1 MEEIEYFDCVPP
13 HLQGVMLFHKVKGA
27 LIIGAVV
34 ITNGEW
40 KMSYLLISD
49 CEIAWEGS
57 TLKSVLD
64 KFKTYYDPAR
74 MRIVKISSEWSIR
87 KDSKGKYHKEKCGY

>member
-34 ITNGEW
+34 ITNGE
-40 KMSYLLISD
+40 
-49 CEIAWEGS
+49 
-57 TLKSVLD
+57 
-64 KFKTYYDPAR
+64 
-74 MRIVKISSEWSIR
+74 
-87 KDSKGKYHKEKCGY
+87 